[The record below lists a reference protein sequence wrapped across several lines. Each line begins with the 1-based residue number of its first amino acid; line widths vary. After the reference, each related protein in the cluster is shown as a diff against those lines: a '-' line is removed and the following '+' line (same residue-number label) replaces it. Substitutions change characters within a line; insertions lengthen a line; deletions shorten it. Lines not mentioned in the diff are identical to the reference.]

1 MRATRSGTASMA
13 CSARSAIFRATAT
26 KLERVTFPDKFVLN
40 VEGKAIAV
48 AEAPAN
54 EQTGSSEA
62 HALVE
67 QRGHTLIVTLNRPH
81 ARNALSTE
89 MMEIMVQAWDR
100 VDNDPDI
107 RCCILTGAGGYFC
120 AGMDLKAATKKPPGE
135 SFKDGSYDPSRIDA
149 LLKGRRLTKPLIAAV
164 EGPAIAGGPERL
176 PGTEILQGTDI
187 RIAGESA
194 KFGISEAKWSLYL
207 MGGSAVRLVRQIPYT
222 VACDLLLTGRHITA
236 AEAKEMG
243 LIGYLVPDGQALTKA
258 LEIAEIIEN
267 NGPLAVQAILRAI
280 RETEGMNEN
289 EAFKID
295 TQIGIKVFLSD
306 DAKEGPK
313 AFAEKRKPNFQ
324 NR

>member
-13 CSARSAIFRATAT
+13 CSARSAIFRATDP
-26 KLERVTFPDKFVLN
+26 KLERVTFSDKSVGRERPVSESGKGPD
-40 VEGKAIAV
+40 AII
-48 AEAPAN
+48 E
-54 EQTGSSEA
+54 
-62 HALVE
+62 L
-67 QRGHTLIVTLNRPH
+67 RGHTLVLTLNRPR

-89 MMEIMVQAWDR
+89 MLSIMVAAWDR
-100 VDNDPDI
+100 VDSDPDV
-107 RCCILTGAGGYFC
+107 RTCILTGAGGYFC
-120 AGMDLKAATKKPPGE
+120 SGMDLKAATARPPGD

-164 EGPAIAGGPERL
+164 EGPAIAGG
-176 PGTEILQGTDI
+176 TEILQGTDI
-187 RIAGESA
+187 RIAGQSA
-194 KFGISEAKWSLYL
+194 KFGISEAKWSLYP

-222 VACDLLLTGRHITA
+222 LAGDLLLTGRHITA

-243 LIGYLVPDGQALTKA
+243 LIGYIVPDGEALTKA
-258 LEIAEIIEN
+258 LEIAEVINN

-313 AFAEKRKPNFQ
+313 AFAEKRKPKFQ